1 MASSSFQAIRVFFK
15 FPGFFCQDKYL
26 LVERATNMA
35 AAAEL
40 NCFGMLGLTPQQLS
54 TLKQWTSGAGSP
66 LAVHGSWCREA
77 TKVVRVI

>member
-1 MASSSFQAIRVFFK
+1 
-15 FPGFFCQDKYL
+15 
-26 LVERATNMA
+26 MA

-66 LAVHGSWCREA
+66 GGSLTGSWCRGSN
-77 TKVVRVI
+77 KVVQVILRKNRFLIILAMKHP

>member
-1 MASSSFQAIRVFFK
+1 
-15 FPGFFCQDKYL
+15 
-26 LVERATNMA
+26 MA

-66 LAVHGSWCREA
+66 GGSLTGSWCRGSN
-77 TKVVRVI
+77 KVVQVILRNSRFLIIFAMKHP